1 MEARALEE
9 VKPFA
14 SAEEEFAELKAWL
27 QSQPAQALTHGALE
41 EELQN
46 RGREIQRRLLQAHLD
61 LRSSREEPQ
70 LGLAGADGA
79 VRTHRRRRS
88 RKLVSL
94 FGVVTWRRLSYG
106 QRSGTSLSPLDGEL
120 NLPMESYSHGL
131 RRLAAVEAARGS
143 FDEAVAAIGRSTGA
157 ELPKRQVEQ
166 LVARAAQDFTA
177 FYQRP
182 HSERMAAADQL
193 LVMSLD
199 GKGIV
204 MRPESLTEL
213 TRQAA
218 AEENHKLRS
227 RLSAGEKKNRK
238 RMAAVAGIYDLIPH
252 PRAAEDVLVDLRL
265 DDQPD
270 LLRKRPPRP
279 RAQNKRIWASLELTT
294 QEVVRQLFEE
304 ADRRDPQRQRAW
316 VVLVD
321 GDRGQ
326 IRKVRAEAHR
336 LRVKVTLVA
345 DLIHVLEYLWQAA
358 WSFFDNGDRRAES
371 WVMKRADAI
380 LRGKASQV
388 AAGMRRSA
396 TLRRMTAGQRRWI
409 DRCANY
415 LLAKKRLLHY
425 DEYLRRGMPISTGVI
440 EGACRHLICD
450 RLDITGARW
459 SLHGAEAILRLRSL
473 RASGDLDAYWAFH
486 LDAEHQRHHRAR
498 LCPAPARPPL
508 RLIIG
513 GASS

>member
-1 MEARALEE
+1 
-9 VKPFA
+9 
-14 SAEEEFAELKAWL
+14 
-27 QSQPAQALTHGALE
+27 
-41 EELQN
+41 
-46 RGREIQRRLLQAHLD
+46 
-61 LRSSREEPQ
+61 
-70 LGLAGADGA
+70 
-79 VRTHRRRRS
+79 
-88 RKLVSL
+88 
-94 FGVVTWRRLSYG
+94 
-106 QRSGTSLSPLDGEL
+106 
-120 NLPMESYSHGL
+120 
-131 RRLAAVEAARGS
+131 VEAARGS
-143 FDEAVAAIGRSTGA
+143 FDEAVAAIGRSTGTV
-157 ELPKRQVEQ
+157 LPKRQVEQ
-166 LVARAAQDFTA
+166 LVVRAAKDFAA
-177 FYQRP
+177 FYARP
-182 HSERMAAADQL
+182 ASARIVPADRL

-218 AEENHKLRS
+218 AVEKHKLRS

-238 RMAAVAGIYDLIPH
+238 RMAAVAGIYDLVPH
-252 PRAAEDVLVDLRL
+252 IRAPEDILVDLRL
-265 DDQPD
+265 DDEPD
-270 LLRKRPPRP
+270 LARKHPPRP
-279 RAQNKRIWASLELTT
+279 RAQNKRIWASIEHPSK
-294 QEVVRQLFEE
+294 EVVRQLFEE
-304 ADRRDPQRQRAW
+304 ANRRDPQRQRVW

-326 IRKVRAEAHR
+326 IRKVRAEAR
-336 LRVKVTLVA
+336 RRKVKVTLVA
-345 DLIHVLEYLWQAA
+345 DFIHVLEYLWEAA
-358 WSFFDNGDRRAES
+358 WSFFENGDPQAES

-396 TLRRMTAGQRRWI
+396 TRRRMTAVQRRWV

-459 SLHGAEAILRLRSL
+459 SLIGAEAILRLRSL

-486 LDAEHQRHHRAR
+486 LAAEHQRHHRAR
-498 LCPAPARPPL
+498 LSPTQANPAL
-508 RLIIG
+508 RLILG